1 MFRWACIA
9 FSVLLVGE
17 ADVPVVLHLKPPA
30 QKQVQF
36 PPDQNLPLLPDLGQ
50 NPAPPAQNP
59 GAKTDAKN
67 PATPDRLQPESR
79 LAIVRYVFG
88 EFAKAIRPLPAG
100 KKGFRLLA
108 GKPLDEKALRTA
120 VSSSG
125 PAVNTGDQVQISRIE
140 FRDRE
145 IVFDFNGG
153 GKKKTRF
160 RDRVQVSLGS
170 SGPMPGVSAGG
181 NGSAAPGYQGTG
193 STVYLDFGK
202 PIPDM
207 TPDEL
212 KQLLGGILDFSKQR
226 SAAVQWVQTLPP
238 EVQQAIKDKK
248 VIAGMSQE
256 EVVAAVGKPERRVRE
271 RDNSGNDVEDWIY
284 GRPPDKMTF
293 VTFLG
298 DKVVRVREYN
308 N

>member
-9 FSVLLVGE
+9 FSVLLMGE
-17 ADVPVVLHLKPPA
+17 ADVPVVLHLKPPS
-30 QKQVQF
+30 QKQVEF

-50 NPAPPAQNP
+50 NSAPPAQ
-59 GAKTDAKN
+59 KTDAKTD
-67 PATPDRLQPESR
+67 PKSASKTAPLQPESR
-79 LAIVRYVFG
+79 LAIVRFVSG
-88 EFAKAIRPLPAG
+88 EFAKAIRPLPSG
-100 KKGFRLLA
+100 KKGFRMAA
-108 GKPLDEKALRTA
+108 GKPVDDKALRVA
-120 VSSSG
+120 VSRSG
-125 PAVNTGDQVQISRIE
+125 PAVNTGDQVQITRIE
-140 FRDRE
+140 FKDHE
-145 IVFDFNGG
+145 IVFDLNGG
-153 GKKKTRF
+153 GRQKTRW
-160 RDRVQVSLGS
+160 RDRVQVSLGG
-170 SGPMPGVSAGG
+170 SGPTPGVSAGG
-181 NGSAAPGYQGTG
+181 VGSAAPGYQGNG
-193 STVYLDFGK
+193 STLYLEFGK
-202 PIPDM
+202 SLPDM

-212 KQLLGGILDFSKQR
+212 KQMLAGILDFSKQR

-256 EVVAAVGKPERRVRE
+256 EVVAAVGKPERKVRE
-271 RDNSGNDVEDWIY
+271 RDATGNEVEDWIY

>member
-1 MFRWACIA
+1 MFRWACFA

-17 ADVPVVLHLKPPA
+17 ADVPVVLHLKPPV
-30 QKQVQF
+30 QKQVEF

-50 NPAPPAQNP
+50 IAAPPAQKTD
-59 GAKTDAKN
+59 AKTDAKATAK
-67 PATPDRLQPESR
+67 PAHLQPESR
-79 LAIVRYVFG
+79 LAIIRFVFG

-100 KKGFRLLA
+100 KKGFRILA
-108 GKPLDEKALRTA
+108 GKPLDDKALRMA

-125 PAVNTGDQVQISRIE
+125 PAVNTGDQVQITRLE

-145 IVFDFNGG
+145 IVFDLNGG
-153 GKKKTRF
+153 GKKKTRL
-160 RDRVQVSLGS
+160 RDRIQVSLGT

-181 NGSAAPGYQGTG
+181 AGSAAPGYQGNG
-193 STVYLDFGK
+193 STLYLDFGK

-212 KQLLGGILDFSKQR
+212 KQFLGAILDFSKQR

-238 EVQQAIKDKK
+238 EIQQAIKDKK

-271 RDNSGNDVEDWIY
+271 RDATGTEVEDWIY